1 MPEFAVAVLRCRS
14 PGMHLTLAL
23 YMVAAGQT
31 IPAGE
36 AYDPAAAVAAI
47 CRKYAAAQHALPYET
62 MYVQCMYARGY
73 VVPGFSPSPASPG
86 YQGEL
91 PGPGAIGGG
100 H

>member
-1 MPEFAVAVLRCRS
+1 MARRTLGAFR
-14 PGMHLTLAL
+14 LTLAIGAA
-23 YMVAAGQT
+23 AAGQT
-31 IPAGE
+31 TPAAQAAGE
-36 AYDPAAAVAAI
+36 VYDPAAVVASI
-47 CRKYAAAQHALPYET
+47 CRGYAAAQHALPYDT
-62 MYVQCMYARGY
+62 MYAQCMYARGY